1 MVHKTSKTVAQEVGL
16 VKIKDKNTQ
25 NRLII
30 TQTVWLLIDYRCR
43 WPDKS
48 VNRMLCMN
56 DGSEPKFVDTGKWFQ
71 TLITRSE
78 KNTVLALRVE
88 FVLYS
93 LLELYRQWVLWGKAC
108 DQPSCTELQQLLKL
122 VVRNFWCC
130 YRSTYQSLWSLTEMT
145 QNKWQRNLVKS
156 SCSIDGSVG

>member
-1 MVHKTSKTVAQEVGL
+1 MTCEQDSPGLIERALTVAHNTMVHKTSKKVAQKVGL

-48 VNRMLCMN
+48 VDRMLRMN
-56 DGSEPKFVDTGKWFQ
+56 NGSEPKFLDAGTWFHR
-71 TLITRSE
+71 LITRSE
-78 KNTVLALRVE
+78 KNTVLALCVE

-93 LLELYRQWVLWGKAC
+93 L
-108 DQPSCTELQQLLKL
+108 
-122 VVRNFWCC
+122 
-130 YRSTYQSLWSLTEMT
+130 
-145 QNKWQRNLVKS
+145 
-156 SCSIDGSVG
+156 